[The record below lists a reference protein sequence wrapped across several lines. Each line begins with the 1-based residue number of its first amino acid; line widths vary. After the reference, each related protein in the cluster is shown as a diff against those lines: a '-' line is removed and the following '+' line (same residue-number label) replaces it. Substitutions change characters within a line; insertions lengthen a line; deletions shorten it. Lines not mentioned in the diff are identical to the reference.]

1 MMLAKA
7 EIDSVVVEEKLV
19 DSELDQRMQYMAQQF
34 GSEKN
39 IVEAY
44 GKSLEMLKSEL
55 RQQVKDQKIVQ
66 KMQSKITSDV

>member
-1 MMLAKA
+1 MG
-7 EIDSVVVEEKLV
+7 
-19 DSELDQRMQYMAQQF
+19 YMVQQF
-34 GSEKN
+34 GSDKN

-66 KMQSKITSDV
+66 KMQQKITTDVKVTPR